1 METIKNLYYEAYRK
15 YYFNFLA
22 ENEFEKVYFMG
33 MADGYAKLFQKET
46 DELGEYRD
54 KAKTDARRDFEFYRK

>member
-15 YYFNFLA
+15 YYFNSLA

-33 MADGYAKLFQKET
+33 MADGYAKLF
-46 DELGEYRD
+46 
-54 KAKTDARRDFEFYRK
+54 